1 MSYIPLKM
9 QKIQAQCV
17 KSTRPSISITTKPV
31 QIPRNTTI
39 NVFVKKG
46 KFCSENSEYEGSP
59 RLSWCCKLP

>member
-17 KSTRPSISITTKPV
+17 KSTRPRISITTKPA

-39 NVFVKKG
+39 KFFVKKG
-46 KFCSENSEYEGSP
+46 KFCSENSEY
-59 RLSWCCKLP
+59 